1 MLMMLK
7 RRRMF
12 TIQTPPGKGKNV
24 KPTAE
29 VPEPAAGSS
38 DVADVTEELA
48 KPQKTFITT

>member
-38 DVADVTEELA
+38 DVTEELA